1 MIIGDREERLLTESA
16 SNSARGG
23 RDPRYDIL
31 FEPVRI
37 GPVTARNRFYQ
48 VPHCNGLGYRDPTAL
63 AVMRGVKAE
72 GGWAVVCTEQ
82 AEIHYSSE
90 ITPFIELRLWDDR
103 DIPALARMCDAI
115 HEHGSL
121 AGIELC
127 YNGMNGPNLYSRE
140 VPMGPANLPVATFT
154 YEPVQARRMDL
165 TDIRN
170 VRRWHLAAVR
180 RAKRAGFDLIYVYAA
195 HGLGFLHYFLCSRYN
210 DRTDEYGGSLENR
223 IRLLRELTED
233 ACSAV
238 GDSCAIPIR
247 ISVDELLGPAG
258 LSHSEVEDMIGLMA
272 EVPDLWDV
280 TLAGWENDSRTS
292 RFAEEG
298 HEEPFIRGI
307 KRLTT
312 KPVVGVGRYTSVDRM
327 VGLVRGGVLDMIGAA
342 RPSIADPWLPRKIDE
357 GRIEDIRE
365 CIGCNICVSGD
376 FTQSPIR
383 CTQNPTMAEEWRRG
397 WHPERVKAKQS
408 DRSILIVGAGP
419 AGLEAAHVLGKRGY
433 SVALAEATRELGGRV
448 ALEARLPGLAA
459 WIRVRDYRRGQIER
473 LPNVDV
479 YLDNRLQADDIF
491 GLGHQS
497 VVLATGSQWRADG
510 VGRHHVRGIPIA
522 AGAEVLTPSD
532 LMNGRRPRGP
542 RVLVW
547 DDDHYYM
554 GGVVAELCADAGFD
568 TTYATPASEASSWTR
583 ATLEQ
588 AFIQTRL
595 LRKGIKIQ
603 AFRAIQRIE
612 DHHTILAC
620 VFTGTTE
627 EIEADSVALVTA
639 RLPNDDLA
647 VELKSRQAEWSD
659 AGLMDVRVIGDAFAP
674 ATIAHATYA
683 GRRYAEEFDAPPLPE
698 GTVPFLRE
706 VTGLVDLRR

>member
-1 MIIGDREERLLTESA
+1 MIDFATPQPR
-16 SNSARGG
+16 SAR
-23 RDPRYDIL
+23 DSRYDIL

-37 GPVTARNRFYQ
+37 GPLTARNRFYQ

-63 AVMRGVKAE
+63 SVMRGIKAE

-90 ITPFIELRLWDDR
+90 ITPFIELRLWDER
-103 DIPALARMCDAI
+103 DVPALARMCEAI

-140 VPMGPANLPVATFT
+140 VPMGPAHLPVATFT
-154 YEPVQARRMDL
+154 YEPVQARRMDRS
-165 TDIRN
+165 DIRN
-170 VRRWHLAAVR
+170 VRRWHLEAVR

-233 ACSAV
+233 ARSAV
-238 GDSCAIPIR
+238 GDTCAIPIR
-247 ISVDELLGPAG
+247 ISVDELLGPTG
-258 LSHSEVEDMIGLMA
+258 LTHSEAEDMIGLMA

-298 HEEPFIRGI
+298 HEEPFTRGI

-327 VGLVRGGVLDMIGAA
+327 VSLVRGGVLDLIGAA
-342 RPSIADPWLPRKIDE
+342 RPSIADPWLPRKIEE

-397 WHPERVKAKQS
+397 WHPERVQPKKS

-419 AGLEAAHVLGKRGY
+419 AGLEAAQVLGKRGY
-433 SVALAEATRELGGRV
+433 AVVLAEARRELGGRV

-473 LPNVDV
+473 LPNVEV
-479 YLDNRLQADDIF
+479 YLDNQLSAGDIL
-491 GLGHQS
+491 GLGHPC
-497 VVLATGSQWRADG
+497 VVLATGSRWRSDG
-510 VGRHHVRGIPIA
+510 VGRHHLRPIPVA
-522 AGAEVLTPSD
+522 PGAEVLTPND
-532 LMNGRRPRGP
+532 LLAGRRPRGS
-542 RVLVW
+542 RVIVW

-554 GGVVAELCADAGFD
+554 GGVIAELCVEAGLQ
-568 TTYATPASEASSWTR
+568 TTYVTPASEVSSWTR

-588 AFIQTRL
+588 AFIHTRL
-595 LRKGIKIQ
+595 LRKGVEVRT
-603 AFRAIQRIE
+603 FRALERIE
-612 DHHTILAC
+612 DRHAVLAC
-620 VFTGTTE
+620 VFTAARE
-627 EIEADSVALVTA
+627 EIEADSVIVVTA
-639 RLPNDDLA
+639 RLPNDELA
-647 VELKSRQAEWSD
+647 IELEARRPEWEDS
-659 AGLMDVRVIGDAFAP
+659 GLTDVRRIGDALAP

-683 GRRYAEEFDAPPLPE
+683 GRRYAEEFDAPAPP
-698 GTVPFLRE
+698 GDGVPFLRE
-706 VTGLVDLRR
+706 VTELVEVRNRVPDVR